1 MRFTH
6 VDIWFCYFGFNVVA
20 QISLMV
26 VSRVRKLIFA
36 KQNVEQINIQ
46 YMYIGGKK
54 IDLFVQIGFTTAY
67 VISAYH
73 Q

>member
-1 MRFTH
+1 
-6 VDIWFCYFGFNVVA
+6 
-20 QISLMV
+20 MV

-54 IDLFVQIGFTTAY
+54 IDLFV
-67 VISAYH
+67 
-73 Q
+73 